1 MKILLL
7 TTTTQGGGA
16 AHAALRLYTAL
27 RGKGLQVRLLS
38 LWGDGG
44 ANEGRQ
50 TLTYSK
56 LARLRA
62 HSYKALERAELVYHL
77 GGERGNL
84 WRLSTASWGHDLSLH
99 PWVQW
104 ADVLHI
110 HWVQHGML
118 SLRGLE
124 RLVASG
130 KPICWTLHDLW
141 AVTGLC
147 HLPLL
152 FQRTQAELCPRLA
165 LGCGS
170 CPLLGGGQ
178 LNDIS
183 LRLRRRKLALLQSNV
198 HLLCV
203 SSAERKLLELAVDT
217 STLGGIYLTPPPLD
231 VEQWGTWADQAR
243 SASALPA
250 WYQEGRIYLAVS
262 ASRIDDEVK
271 APQLLADV
279 LYNLVEQNPELGP
292 RLTLVL
298 VGQVREA
305 SALDRLPIHQHRLGL
320 LSSPAELASVYA
332 HAHVVLS
339 TSLYETFGQSL
350 TEALAT
356 GTPVV
361 AWRAG
366 GPEDIVQTGI
376 NGYLAPAY
384 DVANYARGILAVLR
398 LRDLRQVTQET
409 CRRSVERYGVGRS
422 AERHTQ
428 IYTEIL
434 KRK

>member
-27 RGKGLQVRLLS
+27 RQGGHQVRLLS

-44 ANEGRQ
+44 ADEGRQ
-50 TLTYSK
+50 ELTHTK
-56 LARLRA
+56 LDRLRA
-62 HSYKALERAELVYHL
+62 HSYKALERAELLYHL
-77 GGERGNL
+77 RGERGNL
-84 WRLSTASWGHDLSLH
+84 WRLSTANWGYDLAQH

-118 SLRGLE
+118 SLRGVE

-152 FQRTQAELCPRLA
+152 LHHTKAEVCPRFS
-165 LGCGS
+165 LGCGA
-170 CPLLGGGQ
+170 CPLLGSAQ
-178 LNDIS
+178 TSDIS
-183 LRLRRRKLALLQSNV
+183 LSLRRRKQALLQPNV

-203 SSAERKLLELAVDT
+203 SSAERQLLETAVDT
-217 STLGGIYLTPPPLD
+217 SGLGGIYLTPPPLD
-231 VEQWGTWADQAR
+231 VEQWSAWAQQAR
-243 SASALPA
+243 SAPTPPA
-250 WYQEGRIYLAVS
+250 WYTDGRIYLTVS

-271 APQLLADV
+271 APQLLADI
-279 LYNLVEQNPELGP
+279 LYSLVEQSPELAP
-292 RLTLVL
+292 RLTLLL

-305 SALDRLPIHQHRLGL
+305 SPLDHLPIHQHRLGL
-320 LSSPAELASVYA
+320 LGSPADIASVYA
-332 HAHVVLS
+332 YSSVVLS

-361 AWRAG
+361 AWSAG
-366 GPEDIVQTGI
+366 GPQDIVQTGV

-384 DVANYARGILAVLR
+384 DVASYARGILAVLR
-398 LRDLRQVTQET
+398 QRDLRQVTEET
-409 CRRSVERYGVGRS
+409 CRRSVERYAVGRS
-422 AERHTQ
+422 ADLHAQ
-428 IYTEIL
+428 IYTAIL
-434 KRK
+434 NCK